1 MDLIYQEL
9 SGKVVGAGIAVHK
22 KLGPGFLET
31 VYEQAL
37 KIELAKQGIGFESQK
52 KINITYD
59 GSIVG
64 THILDMIVEGK
75 IILELKAVDGFD
87 NIHFAQLR
95 SYLRATGLRLGLLM
109 NFNRPRLA
117 IKRIVN

>member
-1 MDLIYQEL
+1 MELIYQEL
-9 SGKVVGAGIAVHK
+9 SEKVVGAGITVHK

-75 IILELKAVDGFD
+75 IILELKAVDSFED
-87 NIHFAQLR
+87 IHFAQVR

>member
-1 MDLIYQEL
+1 
-9 SGKVVGAGIAVHK
+9 VHK

-87 NIHFAQLR
+87 DIHFAQLR